1 MQGMHSVGPDER
13 LMIEV
18 YDEKRRFSSIT
29 STAVAPFM
37 KQDKRLDKLKFS
49 LYTRTSFLFI
59 ITRFG
64 SQTQQCLLRPTV
76 RGSSVLLED
85 LVRSTF
91 ELVCQFLLSH
101 GASGTS
107 VAVFQA

>member
-1 MQGMHSVGPDER
+1 MEQSKDCRASSLQGMHSVGPEER

-64 SQTQQCLLRPTV
+64 VTDTATPAEANCERV
-76 RGSSVLLED
+76 FGFAGGSCPIYV
-85 LVRSTF
+85 
-91 ELVCQFLLSH
+91 
-101 GASGTS
+101 
-107 VAVFQA
+107 